1 MTHPTLT
8 LHDVQAAAQ
17 QLAGQVLA
25 TPCLES
31 RTLGQILDARVFLK
45 FENLQFTASFKER
58 GALNKLARLM
68 ASGQPVRGVIAAS
81 AGNHAQGLAH
91 HAQRLGLR
99 AVIVMPELTPAVKVE
114 RTRGFGAEVMLH
126 GQTFDEAHERALQL
140 AAREGLVF
148 VHPFDDLDVMA
159 GQGTVALE
167 MLQAQPEIDTLVVAV
182 GGGGL
187 LSGMATVARALRPDI
202 RIVGVQ
208 SERFASMVNAVTGST
223 HPIGTSSIAEGIAVG
238 RAGHLTRAIA
248 GALVDEW
255 MLVDEGDIEQ
265 AILMLLEIE
274 KTVVEG
280 AGAAGLAA
288 LLKAPPWLKG
298 RHVGLVLC
306 GGNIDPRLLSNVIMR
321 ELQREGRI
329 LTLSIA
335 IEDRPGVLARVATLV
350 GNAGGNIIEV
360 SHNRMLTDMP
370 AKDAELRVSVET
382 RDAQHADAICQAVRD
397 AGFQVEVLGTT
408 AGGKH

>member
-1 MTHPTLT
+1 MAVTL
-8 LHDVQAAAQ
+8 DDIRRASSVIK
-17 QLAGQVLA
+17 GQVQR
-25 TPCLES
+25 TPCLRS
-31 RTLGQILDARVFLK
+31 QTLSQLTGADVHLK
-45 FENLQFTASFKER
+45 FENLQFTSSFKER
-58 GALNKLARLM
+58 GALNKLMSLTPEERK
-68 ASGQPVRGVIAAS
+68 RGVIAMS
-81 AGNHAQGLAH
+81 AGNHAQGVAY
-91 HAQRLGLR
+91 HATRLGIPST
-99 AVIVMPELTPAVKVE
+99 IVMPETTPFVKVKY
-114 RTRGFGAEVMLH
+114 TMAHGAHVIQRGMTLADCDKVAHDIAAEK
-126 GQTFDEAHERALQL
+126 
-140 AAREGLVF
+140 GLVF
-148 VHPFDDLDVMA
+148 VHPYDDDRIIA
-159 GQGTVALE
+159 GQGTIGLE
-167 MLQAQPEIDTLVVAV
+167 MLEDFPDLDTIVVPV

-187 LSGMATVARALRPDI
+187 ISGIAIAAKALKPSI
-202 RIVGVQ
+202 RMIGV
-208 SERFASMVNAVTGST
+208 ETKLFPSMFNALKKQANA
-223 HPIGTSSIAEGIAVG
+223 IGGQTIAEGIAVKNVG
-238 RAGHLTRAIA
+238 ARTVEICSRLLDDVLLVSEDMIERAIA
-248 GALVDEW
+248 
-255 MLVDEGDIEQ
+255 
-265 AILMLLEIE
+265 MLLSIE

-280 AGAAGLAA
+280 AGAAGFAA
-288 LLKAPPWLKG
+288 LLQYPEIFRG
-298 RHVGLVLC
+298 RRVGLVLC